1 MSTWAAELS
10 RAADANSGAPAGVVR
25 VTAPPG
31 VAAAV
36 VAPFAGWLKTRL
48 PGIRLQVLS
57 SVDYLDLAR
66 GQADLAIRMRPKGA
80 KHEARRDLVVVHS
93 VDVPIAAWGSA
104 DYVASLPTS
113 PSLADIAWVA
123 WAPPY
128 EHLAPSSVLKAVIPN
143 FTPAFAADDFLVQ
156 IAAAEAGVGAV
167 VLGDFGGAGGSAF
180 VSHRLQ
186 KVPLDLSGY
195 GRSTVSLV
203 AAKSAMSIGRVRA
216 VADALVEL
224 MQGTSLRAPPRR

>member
-1 MSTWAAELS
+1 MQLIQRGVMVAVSHST
-10 RAADANSGAPAGVVR
+10 N
-25 VTAPPG
+25 
-31 VAAAV
+31 
-36 VAPFAGWLKTRL
+36 KK
-48 PGIRLQVLS
+48 
-57 SVDYLDLAR
+57 
-66 GQADLAIRMRPKGA
+66 GQSTMTLTGDLAIRMRPRGA
-80 KHEARRDLVVVHS
+80 KHDEARRDLVVVHS

-167 VLGDFGGAGGSAF
+167 VLGD
-180 VSHRLQ
+180 
-186 KVPLDLSGY
+186 Y
-195 GRSTVSLV
+195 GTSTVSLV
-203 AAKSAMSIGRVRA
+203 AAKSAMSIGRIRA

-224 MQGTSLRAPPRR
+224 MQTATTSTAR

>member
-1 MSTWAAELS
+1 MQLIQRGVMVAVSHST
-10 RAADANSGAPAGVVR
+10 N
-25 VTAPPG
+25 
-31 VAAAV
+31 
-36 VAPFAGWLKTRL
+36 KK
-48 PGIRLQVLS
+48 
-57 SVDYLDLAR
+57 
-66 GQADLAIRMRPKGA
+66 GQSTMTLTGDLAIRMRPRGA
-80 KHEARRDLVVVHS
+80 KHDEARRDLVVVHS

-113 PSLADIAWVA
+113 PSIADIAWVA

-167 VLGDFGGAGGSAF
+167 VLGDFGGAGETRF

-195 GRSTVSLV
+195 GTSTVSLV
-203 AAKSAMSIGRVRA
+203 AAKSAMSIGRIRA

-224 MQGTSLRAPPRR
+224 MQTATTSTAR